1 MLKGG
6 AMKRLSVLL
15 LSAAVLLSA
24 CSWLPSRQREEQARI
39 AAERAALA
47 AQPEPRT
54 VAADGTPI
62 VTSDGVEIEKVEFR
76 AGVSSATVENLAK
89 QAGCHGGL
97 GAGLLSAPGPVEIY
111 RMTCEDRRVFVAR
124 CELRQCRA
132 M

>member
-1 MLKGG
+1 
-6 AMKRLSVLL
+6 MKRLSVLL

-24 CSWLPSRQREEQARI
+24 CSWLPSRQRDEQAG
-39 AAERAALA
+39 ADAALA
-47 AQPEPRT
+47 AARQPAPRT
-54 VAADGTPI
+54 IAADGTPI

-89 QAGCHGGL
+89 QASCRGGL

-111 RMTCEDRRVFVAR
+111 RMTCDDGRVFIAR